1 MAIDTEVI
9 TPSSSEGYDSVR
21 FVPKWAF
28 YLAISLG
35 VFVLIGILKALL
47 PLILMS
53 LLVGFI
59 WRQATK

>member
-1 MAIDTEVI
+1 MAIDPEI
-9 TPSSSEGYDSVR
+9 ISPSSSEGYDSAR
-21 FVPKWAF
+21 IVPKWAF

-47 PLILMS
+47 PLIVMS

>member
-1 MAIDTEVI
+1 MAIDPEVI
-9 TPSSSEGYDSVR
+9 PPSSSEGYNSVR
-21 FVPKWAF
+21 FVPKWVF

-47 PLILMS
+47 PLIVMS

>member
-1 MAIDTEVI
+1 MAIDPEVI
-9 TPSSSEGYDSVR
+9 PPSSSEGYDSAR

-47 PLILMS
+47 PLIVMS

>member
-1 MAIDTEVI
+1 MAIDPEVI
-9 TPSSSEGYDSVR
+9 PSTSSEGYDSVR
-21 FVPKWAF
+21 FIPKWAF
-28 YLAISLG
+28 YCAISLG

-47 PLILMS
+47 PLIVMS

>member
-1 MAIDTEVI
+1 MAIDPEI
-9 TPSSSEGYDSVR
+9 IPPSSSKGYDSAR

-35 VFVLIGILKALL
+35 VFVLIGILKVLL
-47 PLILMS
+47 PLIVMS